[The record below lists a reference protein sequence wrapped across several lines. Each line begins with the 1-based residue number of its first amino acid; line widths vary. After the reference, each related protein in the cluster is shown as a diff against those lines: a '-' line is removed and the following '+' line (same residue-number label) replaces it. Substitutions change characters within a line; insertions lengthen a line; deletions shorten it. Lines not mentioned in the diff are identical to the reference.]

1 MNLKLGK
8 FFPTETVLM
17 ALGSLRA
24 NKFRSA
30 LTVLGIVVGIITVVL
45 VASILTGLRSS
56 ITSMIEE
63 YGTNNIYAFHLSTGP
78 RIGNRDRSEFQRKA
92 LTPEDGEA
100 IRAQVPSIE
109 ELANVMFLWRMN
121 STLRYKG
128 EKYQRGQLSG
138 VSAPYASVTNVE
150 VAQRRFI

>member
-1 MNLKLGK
+1 MKLKLEK

-17 ALGSLRA
+17 ALGSLRS

-63 YGTNNIYAFHLSTGP
+63 YGTNNIYAFHLSTGFQP
-78 RIGNRDRSEFQRKA
+78 NRNAEERKRKPLREEDADATTVSRSRE
-92 LTPEDGEA
+92 
-100 IRAQVPSIE
+100 
-109 ELANVMFLWRMN
+109 N
-121 STLRYKG
+121 SW
-128 EKYQRGQLSG
+128 
-138 VSAPYASVTNVE
+138 
-150 VAQRRFI
+150 

>member
-1 MNLKLGK
+1 MQLKLEK
-8 FFPTETVLM
+8 IIPTETVLM

-45 VASILTGLRSS
+45 VASILTGMRSS

-78 RIGNRDRSEFQRKA
+78 RVGNRDRSEYKRKP
-92 LTPEDGEA
+92 LLPVDGDA
-100 IRAQVPSIE
+100 IIAQVPSIE
-109 ELANVMFLWRMN
+109 QLEISERAAIRRDGAICR
-121 STLRYKG
+121 S
-128 EKYQRGQLSG
+128 YQR
-138 VSAPYASVTNVE
+138 
-150 VAQRRFI
+150 FDI

>member
-1 MNLKLGK
+1 MKPALSNI
-8 FFPTETVLM
+8 FPTETVQM
-17 ALGSLRA
+17 ALGSLRS

-78 RIGNRDRSEFQRKA
+78 RVGNRDRSAWQM
-92 LTPEDGEA
+92 L
-100 IRAQVPSIE
+100 
-109 ELANVMFLWRMN
+109 
-121 STLRYKG
+121 
-128 EKYQRGQLSG
+128 G
-138 VSAPYASVTNVE
+138 VSITQIAWDFRTSWVRMSRLCATPPLPAPMGLC
-150 VAQRRFI
+150 RFQA

>member
-1 MNLKLGK
+1 MNLKLEK
-8 FFPTETVLM
+8 FFPTETVRM

-78 RIGNRDRSEFQRKA
+78 RVGNRDRSEYQRKP
-92 LTPEDGEA
+92 LSPPDGGHSLLYPA
-100 IRAQVPSIE
+100 
-109 ELANVMFLWRMN
+109 
-121 STLRYKG
+121 G
-128 EKYQRGQLSG
+128 
-138 VSAPYASVTNVE
+138 
-150 VAQRRFI
+150 

>member
-1 MNLKLGK
+1 MQLKLEK
-8 FFPTETVLM
+8 IIPTETVLM

-45 VASILTGLRSS
+45 VASILTGMRSS

-78 RIGNRDRSEFQRKA
+78 RVGNRDRSEYKRKP
-92 LTPEDGEA
+92 LLPVDGDAITACTRSNSWPTCCFCGGSTARYDIAARNIERAA
-100 IRAQVPSIE
+100 IR
-109 ELANVMFLWRMN
+109 
-121 STLRYKG
+121 
-128 EKYQRGQLSG
+128 
-138 VSAPYASVTNVE
+138 
-150 VAQRRFI
+150 